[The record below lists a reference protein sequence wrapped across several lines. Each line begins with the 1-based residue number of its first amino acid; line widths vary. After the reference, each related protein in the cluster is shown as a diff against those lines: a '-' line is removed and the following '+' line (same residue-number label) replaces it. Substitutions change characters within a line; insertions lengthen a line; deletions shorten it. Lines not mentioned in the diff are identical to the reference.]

1 VEGPRLGDRL
11 WRRPQGAAAR
21 STRTAGRRRTA
32 REAAQ
37 VERKTPFSEA
47 MENAPANRAG
57 CGRIE
62 PARRG
67 TTPPSG
73 SITTQGWCIRSLSF
87 PRTPLTC
94 CSAANTESKQSGRM
108 TLCAASVFV
117 SCNSGLGCVWVRI
130 PAVDAGSAAGGLVR
144 RRSARR
150 SVVERTPVELGC
162 GLGRCGAPEVPEN
175 GGEVNRSRLSQRVPA
190 PEGDGARG
198 ADRLGRRPALA
209 NPRGISRTPS
219 LRGPDGIKG
228 VSLVNRHVQESHPVA
243 PPPVLGSRGGKPLGG
258 GVQRWSNR
266 SCVARNAG

>member
-1 VEGPRLGDRL
+1 
-11 WRRPQGAAAR
+11 
-21 STRTAGRRRTA
+21 
-32 REAAQ
+32 
-37 VERKTPFSEA
+37 
-47 MENAPANRAG
+47 MENAPPNRAA
-57 CGRIE
+57 CGRSE
-62 PARRG
+62 AARRG

-73 SITTQGWCIRSLSF
+73 SITTQGCCIRSLSF

-130 PAVDAGSAAGGLVR
+130 PAVDVGSAAGGLVR

-175 GGEVNRSRLSQRVPA
+175 GGEVNRSRLSQRVPV

-198 ADRLGRRPALA
+198 ADRQGRRPALA

-219 LRGPDGIKG
+219 LRGPGWYQGG
-228 VSLVNRHVQESHPVA
+228 VVGQQACSGKSPGCAATCSRFSGGVNRSEEESSVGRTARASPA
-243 PPPVLGSRGGKPLGG
+243 TRDEAARSRATALVEPLAGRP
-258 GVQRWSNR
+258 QR
-266 SCVARNAG
+266 G

>member
-1 VEGPRLGDRL
+1 
-11 WRRPQGAAAR
+11 
-21 STRTAGRRRTA
+21 
-32 REAAQ
+32 
-37 VERKTPFSEA
+37 
-47 MENAPANRAG
+47 
-57 CGRIE
+57 
-62 PARRG
+62 
-67 TTPPSG
+67 
-73 SITTQGWCIRSLSF
+73 
-87 PRTPLTC
+87 
-94 CSAANTESKQSGRM
+94 M

-150 SVVERTPVELGC
+150 SVVGRTPVELGC

-243 PPPVLGSRGGKPLGG
+243 PPPVLGSRGGNRSEEESSVGRTARGSPRNAGETARKRSPALVEPLARRPQRGMKPPGRGL
-258 GVQRWSNR
+258 RCSSNR
-266 SCVARNAG
+266 SRVAHNAG

>member
-1 VEGPRLGDRL
+1 MGGERLDT
-11 WRRPQGAAAR
+11 RPL
-21 STRTAGRRRTA
+21 
-32 REAAQ
+32 Q
-37 VERKTPFSEA
+37 V
-47 MENAPANRAG
+47 NR
-57 CGRIE
+57 
-62 PARRG
+62 
-67 TTPPSG
+67 
-73 SITTQGWCIRSLSF
+73 
-87 PRTPLTC
+87 TC

-209 NPRGISRTPS
+209 NPRGTSRTPS
-219 LRGPDGIKG
+219 LRAPDGIKG
-228 VSLVNRHVQESHPVA
+228 VSLVNRHVQESRPVA
-243 PPPVLGSRGGKPLGG
+243 PAVLARGGNRSEEESSVGRTARALPATRGEAARSRSTALIEPLARRSQRTPPGG
-258 GVQRWSNR
+258 GIQ
-266 SCVARNAG
+266 

>member
-1 VEGPRLGDRL
+1 
-11 WRRPQGAAAR
+11 
-21 STRTAGRRRTA
+21 
-32 REAAQ
+32 
-37 VERKTPFSEA
+37 
-47 MENAPANRAG
+47 MENAPANRVA
-57 CGRIE
+57 CGRFE
-62 PARRG
+62 GARRG

-73 SITTQGWCIRSLSF
+73 SITTQGWCIPSLSF

-243 PPPVLGSRGGKPLGG
+243 PPPVLGSRGGEPLGG

-266 SCVARNAG
+266 SRVARNAG